1 MSQQRVVL
9 AHAGDAATLCAIPW
23 LAREAEVVTVTVDVG
38 QGDSLLAVRERA
50 LEAGAVRAHVLDAR
64 ESFAEDVV
72 LRALR
77 AGAVGFDGDPHAAV
91 LALPSVAAQVTMVAN
106 MEQADALAHGGTG
119 QAAARMARLL
129 AAGSRIP
136 LRPSVETMPADA
148 RARGHVGLAG
158 RGRRRCPPCEPRCG
172 DGRSPATAR
181 STRRWTR
188 PASRRREPVT
198 RGPDAPAMLGIGFEA
213 GTPRRVNGVTMPLVE
228 LLSSLDTI
236 AAAHGVGRIDV
247 LVPEG
252 AGVRR
257 EVAEAPAATVLQI
270 AMRELE
276 ALMLP
281 WSLRTLRRRLAESYV
296 DVLRTGDW
304 YGLTR
309 ASIDALADRAL
320 ANASATIQLRLFKGA
335 VQVVGR
341 RNTDRLT
348 ASMCS
353 RRASQA

>member
-1 MSQQRVVL
+1 MSRQRVVL

-23 LAREAEVVTVTVDVG
+23 LGREAEVVTVTVDVG

-64 ESFAEDVV
+64 ESLAEDVV

-91 LALPSVAAQVTMVAN
+91 LALPTVASQVAMVAK
-106 MEQADALAHGGTG
+106 MEQADALAHGGSG
-119 QAAARMARLL
+119 QAGYRMARLL
-129 AAGSRIP
+129 AATSRLP
-136 LRPSVETMPADA
+136 LRPSVESMPPEA
-148 RARGHVGLAG
+148 RDEAMASLQITAEARPAVRATLW
-158 RGRRRCPPCEPRCG
+158 
-172 DGRSPATAR
+172 GRSLAVTGPFDMPVDEAR
-181 STRRWTR
+181 FTQTR
-188 PASRRREPVT
+188 AAT

-236 AAAHGVGRIDV
+236 AAAHGVGRVDV
-247 LVPEG
+247 LVPDG
-252 AGVRR
+252 ATVRR
-257 EVAEAPAATVLQI
+257 EVAEAPAASVLQI

-276 ALMLP
+276 ALTLP

-304 YGLTR
+304 HGLTR
-309 ASIDALADRAL
+309 VSIDALADRAL
-320 ANASATIQLRLFKGA
+320 ADASATIHLRLFKGA

-341 RNTDRLT
+341 EKH
-348 ASMCS
+348 
-353 RRASQA
+353 